1 MTIKKII
8 KLLKYYEDEGINFP
22 EFILASDYSG
32 EISGLKNFSNEDIT
46 IFEFNNEK
54 ELDELYN
61 KVMKG

>member
-8 KLLKYYEDEGINFP
+8 KLLKYYENEGANFP
-22 EFILASDYSG
+22 EFILTSDYSG
-32 EISGLKNFSNEDIT
+32 EIIDLNLYGKDIT